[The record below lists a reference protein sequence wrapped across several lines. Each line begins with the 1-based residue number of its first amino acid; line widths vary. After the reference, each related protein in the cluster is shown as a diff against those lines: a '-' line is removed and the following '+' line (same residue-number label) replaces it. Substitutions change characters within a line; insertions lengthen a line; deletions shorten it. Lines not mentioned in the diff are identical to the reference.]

1 MNWFPISLN
10 IALVITNISIV
21 IVVFQLR
28 GVLKRLRTL
37 EQVEFTRVWIKAL
50 EDGES
55 LSDMAYMKEKG
66 FLK

>member
-1 MNWFPISLN
+1 MNWFPFLLNISL
-10 IALVITNISIV
+10 IITNISIV
-21 IVVFQLR
+21 IVAFQIR

-55 LSDMAYMKEKG
+55 LSDIAYMKEKG